1 MTINPSSGDHPGLR
15 RLRAPWL
22 RVSRTVDSARVVV
35 VGAGVGGLAAGIRLA
50 ATGHRVTLCEAASA
64 VGGKLA
70 GHALSTG
77 AGTFTFDTGPTLLT
91 LPQIFGDLF
100 ADTGAP
106 MPDVLALRSLDT
118 IARYRFADGTQ
129 VTTTSDLEQQWQ
141 AFDEALGPGTGQAWQ
156 RLIDRGEE
164 IWRAVEGPV
173 FETTLSGRTL
183 LRLARRLARYSDLRA
198 VAPHRSLRSLG
209 HELLLDPRQQLM
221 LERYA
226 TYEGSDP
233 RRAPAA
239 LAVVPYL
246 EHRFGAWYIEGG
258 VHRLADALL
267 ERFTA
272 LGGELRLDTRVER
285 VAGSGHVTHVELAG
299 GARIPADVVVSDV
312 DAHVLYGELHHR
324 RRRVPP
330 ADSLSGVVL
339 MLAVRDP
346 LPALAHHTVLFGT
359 APYDDEFDAVFG
371 ARGRHGRRGPG
382 RLVDDPVLYLN
393 APDDPL
399 VAPAGG
405 RSVYVLV
412 NAARH
417 GRAGAPGTLD
427 WTAPG
432 LVERH
437 VEQVLGLLATRGLD
451 IRADVVGHEVRTP
464 ADLEAATGAP
474 GGAIYGQVQ
483 HGALATVRRA
493 HNRSRTRGLYLVGG
507 STHPGGGLP
516 LVAMSARAVSDNIG
530 RA

>member
-1 MTINPSSGDHPGLR
+1 M
-15 RLRAPWL
+15 AY
-22 RVSRTVDSARVVV
+22 VVV
-35 VGAGVGGLAAGIRLA
+35 VGAGVGGLAAGVRLA
-50 ATGHRVTLCEAASA
+50 AAGHRVTLCEAAPA

-70 GHALSTG
+70 GHSLSTD

-91 LPQIFGDLF
+91 LPQVFSDLF

-106 MPDVLALRSLDT
+106 LADVVALRRLDT
-118 IARYRFADGTQ
+118 IARYRFADGAQ
-129 VTTTSDLEQQWQ
+129 VDTTSDLDRQQQ
-141 AFDEALGPGTGQAWQ
+141 AFDDALGPGTGQAWQ
-156 RLIDRGEE
+156 RLIDRGQE

-173 FETTLSGRTL
+173 FGTTLSGRTL
-183 LRLARRLARYSDLRA
+183 LRLGRRLARYSDLRA

-209 HELLLDPRQQLM
+209 RELLPDARQRLM

-233 RRAPAA
+233 RLAPAA

-246 EHRFGAWYIEGG
+246 EHRFGGWYVEGG

-267 ERFTA
+267 DRFVA

-285 VAGSGHVTHVELAG
+285 VAADGHVTHVELAG
-299 GARIPADVVVSDV
+299 GARLPADVVVSDV
-312 DAHVLYGELHHR
+312 DAHVLYGELHRSR
-324 RRRVPP
+324 RWVPP

-339 MLAVRDP
+339 MLAVDHP
-346 LPALAHHTVLFGT
+346 LPALAHHTVLFGS

-371 ARGRHGRRGPG
+371 ARGRRDPRGRRGRRGPG
-382 RLVDDPVLYLN
+382 RVVQDPVLYLN

-432 LVERH
+432 LAGRH
-437 VEQVLGLLATRGLD
+437 VEQVLRLLADRGLD
-451 IRADVVGHEVRTP
+451 LRADVIGHEVRTP

-493 HNRSRTRGLYLVGG
+493 HNRSRTRGLFLVGG

-516 LVAMSARAVSDNIG
+516 LVAMSARAVADDIG
-530 RA
+530 PA